1 MTYIRLAVLRSLGRY
16 CGLRNLNGKYVL
28 CVHGLDIG
36 LDLRDGAG
44 DIIELLAVGME
55 GDEVDLGASGGDC
68 GHELGERVV
77 RLERRVCRG

>member
-1 MTYIRLAVLRSLGRY
+1 MIYIRPAILRSLGRH
-16 CGLRNLNGKYVL
+16 CGLRKSNGKYVF

-44 DIIELLAVGME
+44 DIIESLAVGME

-68 GHELGERVV
+68 GHELGEPVV